1 MDRDKPVPRRCTL
14 TAKSL
19 LESQRCAAVADRRQ
33 LPGQVLDQ
41 PPAVHADRYETFPHG
56 GVGASLKMPL
66 PTHALPTPH
75 ADGSAAFLGAAVGAL
90 IFSVGAPGAFVDL
103 AAGITWLSS
112 DHFADMVL
120 DQGPTPDPD
129 TGRRTGGHRNH
140 QPGGRGTACP
150 RIPSRTSSPRAGHLG
165 EPARGKPAQRR
176 PTTTGQP
183 GYGPDPITWPASAHL
198 ASA

>member
-66 PTHALPTPH
+66 PIHALPTPH

-90 IFSVGAPGAFVDL
+90 FSTPA
-103 AAGITWLSS
+103 TWR
-112 DHFADMVL
+112 F
-120 DQGPTPDPD
+120 
-129 TGRRTGGHRNH
+129 
-140 QPGGRGTACP
+140 
-150 RIPSRTSSPRAGHLG
+150 
-165 EPARGKPAQRR
+165 RR
-176 PTTTGQP
+176 PRRW
-183 GYGPDPITWPASAHL
+183 YHL
-198 ASA
+198 AFERPFR